1 MKYNTTI
8 QKEQKRLI
16 RSLSQIG
23 PFVEGS
29 LSTVRRICGNPRCQ
43 CRKDPAKK
51 HPAMYLTWK
60 ENQKTQSLYIP
71 VANHKEAELWSQNY
85 KKLKKQIKKVSDFH
99 KKLLRS
105 K

>member
-1 MKYNTTI
+1 MNYNMAVRKK
-8 QKEQKRLI
+8 QNKLI

-23 PFVEGS
+23 PLVEGS

-43 CRKDPAKK
+43 CRSDPAKK
-51 HPAMYLTWK
+51 HPAMFLTWK
-60 ENQKTQSLYIP
+60 ENQKTQALYIP
-71 VANHKEAELWSQNY
+71 VANYKEAQLWNENY

-99 KKLLRS
+99 KKLLQS

>member
-1 MKYNTTI
+1 MKCNTEI
-8 QKEQKRLI
+8 KKEQKRLI

-23 PFVEGS
+23 PVIEGS

-43 CRKDPAKK
+43 CRTDPAKK

-60 ENQKTQSLYIP
+60 ENQKTQALYVP
-71 VANHKEAELWSQNY
+71 VANQKEAELWSQNY
-85 KKLKKQIKKVSDFH
+85 KKLKKQIREVSDFN
-99 KKLLRS
+99 KKLLRL